1 VNQFLFY
8 LLSLLAVIGGIMVVT
23 RKSPVDS
30 VLFLLLT
37 MLALAGHYAMLDA
50 PFLAV
55 VQVIV
60 YAGAVVVLFLFVIMM
75 LNLKRD
81 RLLSRTQKRNRALY
95 AFCGVA
101 LMLVMTGFF
110 RESPNWLPPATERVS
125 GTIEAVGLD
134 LFQRWVYPFEL
145 TSVLLLAAMV
155 GAVALT
161 RKAQTD
167 DVEPSG
173 DGEDAS

>member
-1 VNQFLFY
+1 MNQFLFY
-8 LLSLLAVIGGIMVVT
+8 FLSLMAVLGAIMVVT

-37 MLALAGHYAMLDA
+37 MMALAGHYAMLDA
-50 PFLAV
+50 PFLAA

-75 LNLKRD
+75 LNLSRD
-81 RLLSRTQKRNRALY
+81 RMLPKYLKRKRSLY
-95 AFCGVA
+95 SIGGVA
-101 LMLVMTGFF
+101 LMLVMTALF
-110 RESPNWLPPATERVS
+110 REGSNWLPVAKESVS
-125 GTIEAVGLD
+125 GTVEAMGMD

-161 RKAQTD
+161 RKAQEGKKD
-167 DVEPSG
+167 PAE
-173 DGEDAS
+173 GEEG